1 MTSTD
6 QHIARAGVAE
16 LARGIAR
23 GAFTPTE
30 VTDVFLRRIQD
41 LNPAIGAFVAVY
53 EDEARHAARQ
63 ATQALAQGQRLSP
76 LHGIPFAVKDIVDVA
91 GKFTTYGSRTGAGR
105 QAGATAEYVRALLD
119 AGMILLGKTHT
130 VEFAFGGW
138 GTNQRMGTPRNPLRA
153 DVPCATGGSSS
164 GSGAAV
170 GAQMVPFAV
179 GTDTGGSIRIP
190 SAFCGLTGMRPSM
203 GRHSG
208 AGVMSL
214 SHTLD
219 TIGPLARTVED
230 VQMLDDLL
238 TGKTAT
244 DTAQPGSQAVA
255 RVRDAR
261 IGVLGAQWLGAI
273 EPEVAHA
280 YAQSL
285 RAFEAMGAMLVE
297 LALPF
302 DREAFAQ
309 LTSTLIACE
318 GLQFA
323 GKYAHDPLSGMDED
337 VRARFL
343 VGDQYDAEAYAG
355 LLGRR
360 SAMID
365 TFTQAMAGVK
375 ALLMPTTPCVAQP
388 LAGLEQSPY
397 NPAVYTRLPAWLGCC
412 ALAVPNGTGAHGLP
426 TSLQIVGLPE
436 SDRLGMSLGRAYQE
450 YA

>member
-1 MTSTD
+1 
-6 QHIARAGVAE
+6 
-16 LARGIAR
+16 
-23 GAFTPTE
+23 
-30 VTDVFLRRIQD
+30 
-41 LNPAIGAFVAVY
+41 
-53 EDEARHAARQ
+53 
-63 ATQALAQGQRLSP
+63 
-76 LHGIPFAVKDIVDVA
+76 
-91 GKFTTYGSRTGAGR
+91 GR

-436 SDRLGMSLGRAYQE
+436 SDRLVMSLGRAYQE

>member
-1 MTSTD
+1 M
-6 QHIARAGVAE
+6 
-16 LARGIAR
+16 
-23 GAFTPTE
+23 
-30 VTDVFLRRIQD
+30 
-41 LNPAIGAFVAVY
+41 
-53 EDEARHAARQ
+53 
-63 ATQALAQGQRLSP
+63 
-76 LHGIPFAVKDIVDVA
+76 
-91 GKFTTYGSRTGAGR
+91 
-105 QAGATAEYVRALLD
+105 
-119 AGMILLGKTHT
+119 
-130 VEFAFGGW
+130 
-138 GTNQRMGTPRNPLRA
+138 
-153 DVPCATGGSSS
+153 
-164 GSGAAV
+164 
-170 GAQMVPFAV
+170 
-179 GTDTGGSIRIP
+179 
-190 SAFCGLTGMRPSM
+190 
-203 GRHSG
+203 
-208 AGVMSL
+208 
-214 SHTLD
+214 
-219 TIGPLARTVED
+219 
-230 VQMLDDLL
+230 
-238 TGKTAT
+238 
-244 DTAQPGSQAVA
+244 A

-436 SDRLGMSLGRAYQE
+436 SDRLVMSLGRAYQE